1 MQPEENQASNASEE
15 TPASNSGNASQAGM
29 DRNAGWTML
38 ASFMNRMKEHERNGT
53 WRSYRPGEKEPEI
66 GEEE

>member
-1 MQPEENQASNASEE
+1 MQPEENLAGNETIAVSAGNAS
-15 TPASNSGNASQAGM
+15 TASQAGM
-29 DRNAGWTML
+29 DRNAGWDML